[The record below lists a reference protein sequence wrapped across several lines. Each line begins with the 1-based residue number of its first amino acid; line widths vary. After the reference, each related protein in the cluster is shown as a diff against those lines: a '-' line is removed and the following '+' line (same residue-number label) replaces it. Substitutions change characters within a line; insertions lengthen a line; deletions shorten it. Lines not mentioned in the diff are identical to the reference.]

1 MSANAPVIDK
11 GNLFDTLRAMVAID
25 SVNPSLVPGGRGEA
39 DIAAWLGERMT
50 ALGLEVEV
58 AEIAPSRYNAVGILR
73 GTGGGRSLLLNGH
86 TDTVGV
92 EGMTIPPFLGDYRDG
107 RLYGRG
113 TMDMKG
119 GVAAQLAA
127 VKALVDAGLR
137 PKGDV
142 ILGFVA
148 DEEYASLGTEVLLRT
163 VRADAGIVCE
173 PTDLG
178 VCVAHKGF
186 VWARVDVAG
195 VAAHGSRPLE
205 GVDAIVKAGKFLAE
219 LEALEERLKERTHPL
234 LGAPSV
240 HASTIRGGREL
251 STYPD
256 FCRIELERRTLPGEN
271 SALVERELQTI
282 LREIR
287 SRDNNFRANL
297 EILFSRP
304 PLEVDP
310 SLPIVEALRGACS
323 HVLGRI
329 PDFSGMSGWLD
340 SALLAEAGIPTV
352 IFGPTGYGL
361 HGAEEF
367 VEFDSVA
374 ATAGVLA
381 ETILTFCGS

>member
-1 MSANAPVIDK
+1 MSANVPAIDK
-11 GNLFDTLRAMVAID
+11 GNLFNTLRALIAID

-39 DIAAWLGERMT
+39 DIASWLGERMSD
-50 ALGLEVEV
+50 LGLEVDV
-58 AEIAPSRYNAVGILR
+58 SEIAPSRYNAVGILR

-92 EGMTIPPFLGDYRDG
+92 EGMTSSPFAGDYRDG

-127 VKALVDAGLR
+127 VKALVDAGVR

-148 DEEYASLGTEVLLRT
+148 DEEYASLGTEVLLQN

-178 VCVAHKGF
+178 ICVAHKGF

-205 GVDAIVKAGKFLAE
+205 GVDAIAKAGKFLAT
-219 LEALEERLKERTHPL
+219 LEPLAERLKERSHPL
-234 LGAPSV
+234 LGSPSV

-271 SALVERELQTI
+271 STTVEQELQEL

-287 SRDNNFRANL
+287 SRDETFLANL
-297 EILFSRP
+297 EVFFSRP
-304 PLEVDP
+304 PLEVDI
-310 SLPIVEALRGACS
+310 SLPIVEALRGACAR
-323 HVLGRI
+323 VLGRI

-340 SALLAEAGIPTV
+340 SALMAEAGIPTV

-367 VEFDSVA
+367 VEFDSVV

-381 ETILTFCGS
+381 ETMLTFCGA